1 VASHLNNILKPL
13 SPIDPETIITTSGIT
28 GIGSML
34 GFTLAE
40 PSDGILV
47 SRPVYGRFE
56 LDYGVEADVQIVY
69 ADTDPEEA
77 FTIAAIDKYE
87 AALKRA
93 EECGTKI
100 RAVLIVNP
108 HNPVGEYHP

>member
-1 VASHLNNILKPL
+1 MAVHLNNILQPR
-13 SPIDPETIITTSGIT
+13 SPVDPDTVIVASGIT
-28 GIGSML
+28 AIGSML
-34 GFTLAE
+34 GFALAE
-40 PSDGILV
+40 PGDGILV

-77 FTIAAIDKYE
+77 FTPAVVEKYE
-87 AALKRA
+87 AALQRA
-93 EECGTKI
+93 EDEGTTI

-108 HNPVGEYHP
+108 HNPVGK

>member
-1 VASHLNNILKPL
+1 ML
-13 SPIDPETIITTSGIT
+13 S
-28 GIGSML
+28 
-34 GFTLAE
+34 FTLAE
-40 PSDGILV
+40 PTDGILV

-77 FTIAAIDKYE
+77 FTPVVVDKYE
-87 AALKRA
+87 AALRRA
-93 EECGTKI
+93 QDEGTRV

-108 HNPVGEYHP
+108 HNPVGKYHP